1 MSMNKKIR
9 VADYIA
15 QRSVEFGARHTFLV
29 TGGGAMHLND
39 ALTRHKS
46 LTPVFFHHEQS
57 AAMAAESYYRL
68 TNRVVVLNVTTGP
81 GGINALNGV
90 YGAYMDSL
98 ALLVVSGQVKN
109 ETYLKNYKIKLRQ
122 LGDQEVDIVSM
133 AQPIT
138 KYAVTLKKPEEIKE
152 ILDKAFYFLSNGRP
166 GPVWVDVPI
175 DIQGS
180 LIDPSKLKG
189 FNGDIKRLVNDSA
202 VSDNTKLELITKS
215 NLNDKTFHIIFEQL
229 KKSKRPVIFAGTGV
243 SISKMNKQFI
253 ELAKKLKI
261 PVVTGWN
268 AHDLISNKN
277 YCYAGKPGTV
287 GDRPGNFT
295 VQNSDLL
302 IILGC
307 RLNIRQIS
315 YNWKSFAPKAYKI
328 MIDLDQAE
336 LDKPTLIIDCKI
348 KADLK
353 IFIPLFLKK
362 IKDLNYVST
371 KEHNKYLKWCKERV
385 IKYPVVLPEYTNKK
399 NKKINPYSFIEDL
412 FKLLNKDDV
421 VITGNGSACVI
432 TFQAAKIKQGQRLY
446 TNSGSASMGY
456 DLPASI
462 GAAIA
467 MKGKKRVIC
476 LAGDGSLMMNLQE
489 LQTMQGYNLP
499 VKVFVLNNDGY
510 VSIKQTQEAYFSDNV
525 AGVGPKSGVTMP
537 DFTALGNALNIP
549 SIKITKSSQL
559 SSTSFKKM
567 LNNDKPGIFE
577 IVIDPSQGFSPK
589 LTSRKLNDGTMVSPS
604 LHDMSPFLDEDE
616 LAKNIL

>member
-1 MSMNKKIR
+1 MNKKIR

-15 QRSVEFGARHTFLV
+15 QRSVEVGAKHVFLV

-39 ALTRHKS
+39 ALTRHKE

-68 TNRVVVLNVTTGP
+68 INRIVVLNVTTGP

-90 YGAYMDSL
+90 YGAFTDSL
-98 ALLVVSGQVKN
+98 SMLVVSGQVKN
-109 ETYLKNYKIKLRQ
+109 ETYHKNYKTSLRQ

-133 AQPIT
+133 AKPIT
-138 KYAVTLKKPEEIKE
+138 KYAVTVKDPRDIKE
-152 ILDKAFYFLSNGRP
+152 IMDKAIYLLTNGRP
-166 GPVWVDVPI
+166 GPVWIDVPI
-175 DIQGS
+175 DVQGS
-180 LIDPSKLKG
+180 LIDPNKLKG
-189 FNGDIKRLVNDSA
+189 FDGGIKKLVNDPG
-202 VSDNTKLELITKS
+202 VTNNTKLELLTKS
-215 NLNDKTFHIIFEQL
+215 NLNDKTFDIIFEKL
-229 KKSKRPVIFAGTGV
+229 KKSRRPVILAGTGV
-243 SISKMNKQFI
+243 SISNMSKQFLKLI
-253 ELAKKLKI
+253 KKLKI
-261 PVVTGWN
+261 PTVTGWN
-268 AHDLISNKN
+268 AHDLISNDNK
-277 YCYAGKPGTV
+277 YYSGKPGTV

-315 YNWKSFAPKAYKI
+315 YNWKEFAPKAFKI
-328 MIDLDQAE
+328 MVDIDQAE
-336 LDKPTLIIDCKI
+336 LDKPTLKIEHKI

-353 IFIPLFLKK
+353 IFIPLFIQKIQDLGYTT
-362 IKDLNYVST
+362 IKDH
-371 KEHNKYLKWCKERV
+371 KKYLMWCKERV
-385 IKYPVVLPEYTNKK
+385 IEYPVMLPEYINTK
-399 NKKINPYSFIEDL
+399 NKKINPYAFTDEL
-412 FKLLNKDDV
+412 FNLLDKDDV

-467 MKGKKRVIC
+467 MKGKRIIC

-499 VKVFVLNNDGY
+499 IKVFILNNDGY

-525 AGVGPKSGVTMP
+525 SGVGPKSGVTMP
-537 DFTALGNALNIP
+537 NFIALGKALNIP
-549 SIKITKSSQL
+549 NIKVTKLSQL
-559 SSTSFKKM
+559 SSSHFLKM
-567 LNNDKPGIFE
+567 LNDNKSGIFE
-577 IVIDPSQGFSPK
+577 IVIDPNQGFSPK
-589 LTSRKLNDGTMVSPS
+589 LTSRKLDDGSMVSPS
-604 LHDMSPFLDEDE
+604 LHDMSPFLDKDE
-616 LAKNIL
+616 LAKNIFS

>member
-15 QRSVEFGARHTFLV
+15 QRSVQVGAKHVFLV

-39 ALTRHKS
+39 ALTRHKL

-57 AAMAAESYYRL
+57 AAMAAESYFRL
-68 TNRVVVLNVTTGP
+68 INRVAVLNVTTGP

-98 ALLVVSGQVKN
+98 SMLVVSGQVKN
-109 ETYLKNYKIKLRQ
+109 ETYLKNYHIKLRQ

-138 KYAVTLKKPEEIKE
+138 KYAVTVRKPEEIRE
-152 ILDKAFYFLSNGRP
+152 IMDKAIYFLSNGRP
-166 GPVWVDVPI
+166 GPVWIDVPI

-180 LIDPSKLKG
+180 LIDPNKLKG
-189 FNGDIKRLVNDSA
+189 FDGNIKKLINDSA
-202 VSDNTKLELITKS
+202 VSDNTKLELSTKS
-215 NLNDKTFHIIFEQL
+215 NLNEKALNVIIEQL
-229 KKSKRPVIFAGTGV
+229 RKSKRPVILAGTGV
-243 SISKMNKQFI
+243 SISKMNKQFLQLI
-253 ELAKKLKI
+253 KKLKL

-268 AHDLISNKN
+268 AHDLVSNENK
-277 YCYAGKPGTV
+277 YYAGKPGTV
-287 GDRPGNFT
+287 GDRPGNFA

-302 IILGC
+302 IVLGC

-315 YNWKSFAPKAYKI
+315 YNWKEFAPKAFKI
-328 MIDLDQAE
+328 MVDLDQAE
-336 LDKPTLIIDCKI
+336 LDKPTLQINQKI

-353 IFIPLFLKK
+353 FFIPLFIKK
-362 IKDLNYVST
+362 IKELNYVST
-371 KEHNKYLKWCKERV
+371 KEHDKYLKWCKEKV
-385 IKYPVVLPEYTNKK
+385 FKYPVVLPEYTNKK
-399 NKKINPYSFIEDL
+399 NKKINPYVFIDDL
-412 FKLLNKDDV
+412 FNLLNKDDV
-421 VITGNGSACVI
+421 VITGNGSACVM

-467 MKGKKRVIC
+467 MKGKRVIC

-489 LQTMQGYNLP
+489 LQTMKGYNLP
-499 VKVFVLNNDGY
+499 IKVFILNNDGY

-525 AGVGPKSGVTMP
+525 NGVGPKSGVTMP
-537 DFTALGNALNIP
+537 DFTKLGKALNIS
-549 SIKITKSSQL
+549 SIRITKLSEL
-559 SSTSFKKM
+559 SSTNFLKM
-567 LNNDKPGIFE
+567 FNNDESGIFE
-577 IVIDPSQGFSPK
+577 IVIDPNQGFAPK
-589 LTSRKLNDGTMVSPS
+589 LTSRKLDDGTMVSPS

>member
-229 KKSKRPVIFAGTGV
+229 KKSKRPVILAGTGV

-302 IILGC
+302 IVLGC

-385 IKYPVVLPEYTNKK
+385 IKYPVVLPEYKNKN

-467 MKGKKRVIC
+467 MNGKKRVIC

-537 DFTALGNALNIP
+537 DFTALGNTLNIP

-559 SSTSFKKM
+559 SSTTFKKM

-589 LTSRKLNDGTMVSPS
+589 LTSRKLSDGTMVSPS

-616 LAKNIL
+616 LAKNII

>member
-1 MSMNKKIR
+1 MKIR
-9 VADYIA
+9 VSDYIA
-15 QRSVEFGARHTFLV
+15 QRSVDFGIKHTFLV

-39 ALTRHKS
+39 SFTRHKS

-57 AAMAAESYYRL
+57 AAMAAESYFRL
-68 TNRVVVLNVTTGP
+68 INRVVVLNVTTGP

-98 ALLVVSGQVKN
+98 SLLVVSGQVKN

-133 AQPIT
+133 VKPIT
-138 KYAVTLKKPEEIKE
+138 KYAVTVKDPSEIKM
-152 ILDKAFYFLSNGRP
+152 IMDKAIYFLSNGRP

-175 DIQGS
+175 DVQGA
-180 LIDPSKLKG
+180 LIDPNKLKG
-189 FNGDIKRLVNDSA
+189 FIGDTKKLINDPA
-202 VSDNTKLELITKS
+202 VSDNTKLELSTKS
-215 NLNDKTFHIIFEQL
+215 NLNDKTFRIIFEKL
-229 KKSKRPVIFAGTGV
+229 RKSTRPVIFAGTGV
-243 SISKMNKQFI
+243 SISKMNKQFLQLI
-253 ELAKKLKI
+253 GKLKI

-268 AHDLISNKN
+268 AHDLISHKN
-277 YCYAGKPGTV
+277 NYYAGKPGTV

-302 IILGC
+302 IVLGC

-315 YNWKSFAPKAYKI
+315 YNWKSFAPKAFKI

-336 LDKPTLIIDCKI
+336 LDKPTLKIDYKI
-348 KADLK
+348 KTDLK
-353 IFIPLFLKK
+353 IFIPLFIKK
-362 IKDLNYVST
+362 IQDLNYVST
-371 KEHNKYLKWCKERV
+371 KEHNKYLKWCKEKV
-385 IKYPVVLPEYTNKK
+385 IEYPVVLPEYANKK
-399 NKKINPYSFIEDL
+399 NKKINPYVFIDNL
-412 FKLLNKDDV
+412 FDLLNKDDV
-421 VITGNGSACVI
+421 VITGNGSACVM

-467 MKGKKRVIC
+467 MKGKRVIC

-489 LQTMQGYNLP
+489 LQTMKGYNLP
-499 VKVFVLNNDGY
+499 IKVFILNNDGY

-525 AGVGPKSGVTMP
+525 TGVGPESGVTMP
-537 DFTALGNALNIP
+537 NFTELGKALNIP
-549 SIKITKSSQL
+549 SMKITKLSEL
-559 SSTSFKKM
+559 SSTTFKKM

-589 LTSRKLNDGTMVSPS
+589 LTSRKLSDGTMVSPS

-616 LAKNIL
+616 LAKNII

>member
-1 MSMNKKIR
+1 MNKKIR

-15 QRSVEFGARHTFLV
+15 QRSVEFGVRHAFLV

-46 LTPVFFHHEQS
+46 LTPIFFHHEQS

-68 TNRVVVLNVTTGP
+68 INRVVVLNVTAGP

-98 ALLVVSGQVKN
+98 SLLIISGQVKN

-133 AQPIT
+133 VKPIT
-138 KYAVTLKKPEEIKE
+138 KYAVTVKDPSEIKE
-152 ILDKAFYFLSNGRP
+152 IMDKAIYFLSNGRP

-180 LIDPSKLKG
+180 LIDPNKLKG
-189 FNGDIKRLVNDSA
+189 FDGNIRKLINDPA
-202 VSDNTKLELITKS
+202 VSDNTKLELLTKS
-215 NLNDKTFHIIFEQL
+215 NLNDKTFHIIFEKL
-229 KKSKRPVIFAGTGV
+229 RKSTRPVILAGTGV
-243 SISKMNKQFI
+243 SISKMNKQFLQLI
-253 ELAKKLKI
+253 KKLKI

-268 AHDLISNKN
+268 AHDLLSNKN
-277 YCYAGKPGTV
+277 DYYAGKPGTV

-302 IILGC
+302 IVLGC

-315 YNWKSFAPKAYKI
+315 YNWKDFAPKAFKI
-328 MIDLDQAE
+328 MIDIDQAE
-336 LDKPTLIIDCKI
+336 LDKPTLKIDYKI
-348 KADLK
+348 KTDLK
-353 IFIPLFLKK
+353 IFIPLFIKK
-362 IKDLNYVST
+362 IQDLNYVST
-371 KEHNKYLKWCKERV
+371 KEHNKYLKWCKEKV
-385 IKYPVVLPEYTNKK
+385 IEYPVVLPEYTNKK
-399 NKKINPYSFIEDL
+399 NKKINPYVFIDNL
-412 FKLLNKDDV
+412 FNLLNKDDV
-421 VITGNGSACVI
+421 IITGNGSACVI

-467 MKGKKRVIC
+467 MKGKRVIC

-489 LQTMQGYNLP
+489 LQTMKGYNLP
-499 VKVFVLNNDGY
+499 IKVFILNNDGY
-510 VSIKQTQEAYFSDNV
+510 VSIKQTQEAYFSDNI
-525 AGVGPKSGVTMP
+525 AGVGPKSGVTIP
-537 DFTALGNALNIP
+537 DFTKLGKALNIS
-549 SIKITKSSQL
+549 SIKITKLSEL
-559 SSTSFKKM
+559 SSTNFLKM
-567 LNNDKPGIFE
+567 LNNDKSAIFE
-577 IVIDPSQGFSPK
+577 IVINPNQGFSPK
-589 LTSRKLNDGTMVSPS
+589 LTSRKLDDGTMVSPS
-604 LHDMSPFLDEDE
+604 LHDMSPFMDKDE
-616 LAKNIL
+616 LAKNVFN

>member
-1 MSMNKKIR
+1 MTKKIR

-15 QRSVEFGARHTFLV
+15 QRSAETGAKHVFLV

-68 TNRVVVLNVTTGP
+68 INRIVVLNVTTGP

-98 ALLVVSGQVKN
+98 SMLVVSGQVKN
-109 ETYLKNYKIKLRQ
+109 ETYLKNYKVKLRQ

-133 AQPIT
+133 VQPVT
-138 KYAVTLKKPEEIKE
+138 KYAVTVKDPIEIKE
-152 ILDKAFYFLSNGRP
+152 IMDKAIYFLSNGRP
-166 GPVWVDVPI
+166 GPVWIDVPI

-180 LIDPSKLKG
+180 LIEPNKLKG
-189 FNGDIKRLVNDSA
+189 FDGNVKKLINDPA
-202 VSDNTKLELITKS
+202 VSDNTKLELSTKS
-215 NLNDKTFHIIFEQL
+215 NLNDKAFHVIFEKL
-229 KKSKRPVIFAGTGV
+229 RKSKRPVILAGTGV
-243 SISKMNKQFI
+243 SISKMNKQFLQLI
-253 ELAKKLKI
+253 KKLKI

-268 AHDLISNKN
+268 AHDLISNDN
-277 YCYAGKPGTV
+277 EYYAGKPGTV

-302 IILGC
+302 IVLGC

-315 YNWKSFAPKAYKI
+315 YNWKEFAPKAFKI
-328 MIDLDQAE
+328 MVDLDQAE
-336 LDKPTLIIDCKI
+336 LDKPTLKINQKI

-353 IFIPLFLKK
+353 IFIPLFIKK
-362 IKDLNYVST
+362 IQDLSYEST
-371 KEHNKYLKWCKERV
+371 KEHKKYLMWCKEKV
-385 IKYPVVLPEYTNKK
+385 IEYPVVLPEYTSKK
-399 NKKINPYSFIEDL
+399 NKKINPYVFIDNL
-412 FKLLNKDDV
+412 FKFLDKDDV
-421 VITGNGSACVI
+421 IITGNGSACVI
-432 TFQAAKIKQGQRLY
+432 TFQTAKIKQGQRLY

-467 MKGKKRVIC
+467 MKGRRVIC

-489 LQTMQGYNLP
+489 LQTMKGYNLP
-499 VKVFVLNNDGY
+499 IKVFILNNDGY
-510 VSIKQTQEAYFSDNV
+510 ASIKQTQEAYFSDNV
-525 AGVGPKSGVTMP
+525 SGVGPKSGVTMP
-537 DFTALGNALNIP
+537 NFTELGKALSIP
-549 SIKITKSSQL
+549 SIKITKLSEL
-559 SSTSFKKM
+559 SSMAFKKM
-567 LNNDKPGIFE
+567 LNSNQSGIFE
-577 IVIDPSQGFSPK
+577 IVIDPNQGFSPK
-589 LTSRKLNDGTMVSPS
+589 LSSRKLNDGTMVSPS

>member
-616 LAKNIL
+616 LAKNML

>member
-1 MSMNKKIR
+1 
-9 VADYIA
+9 
-15 QRSVEFGARHTFLV
+15 
-29 TGGGAMHLND
+29 MHLID

-229 KKSKRPVIFAGTGV
+229 KKSKRPVILAGTGV

-302 IILGC
+302 IVLGC

-385 IKYPVVLPEYTNKK
+385 IKYPVVLPEYKNKN

-412 FKLLNKDDV
+412 FNLLNKDDV

-537 DFTALGNALNIP
+537 DFTALGNTLNIP

-559 SSTSFKKM
+559 SSTTFKKM

-589 LTSRKLNDGTMVSPS
+589 LTSRKLSDGTMVSPS

-616 LAKNIL
+616 LAKNII

>member
-15 QRSVEFGARHTFLV
+15 QRSVQVGAKHVFLV

-39 ALTRHKS
+39 ALTRHKL

-57 AAMAAESYYRL
+57 AAMAAESYFRFI
-68 TNRVVVLNVTTGP
+68 NRVAVLNVTTGP

-98 ALLVVSGQVKN
+98 SMLVVSGQVKN
-109 ETYLKNYKIKLRQ
+109 ETYLKNYHIKLRQ

-133 AQPIT
+133 VQPIT
-138 KYAVTLKKPEEIKE
+138 KYAVTVKKPEEIRE
-152 ILDKAFYFLSNGRP
+152 IMDKAIYFLSNGRP
-166 GPVWVDVPI
+166 GPVWIDVPI

-180 LIDPSKLKG
+180 LIDPNKLKG
-189 FNGDIKRLVNDSA
+189 FDGNIKKLINDSA
-202 VSDNTKLELITKS
+202 VSDNTKLELSTKS
-215 NLNDKTFHIIFEQL
+215 NLNEKAFNVIIEQL
-229 KKSKRPVIFAGTGV
+229 RKSKRPVILAGTGV
-243 SISKMNKQFI
+243 SISKMNKQFLQLI
-253 ELAKKLKI
+253 KKLKL

-268 AHDLISNKN
+268 AHDLVSNENK
-277 YCYAGKPGTV
+277 YYAGKPGTV
-287 GDRPGNFT
+287 GDRPGNFA

-302 IILGC
+302 IVLGC

-315 YNWKSFAPKAYKI
+315 YNWKEFAPKAFKI
-328 MIDLDQAE
+328 MVDLDQAE
-336 LDKPTLIIDCKI
+336 LDKPTLQINQKI

-353 IFIPLFLKK
+353 FFIPLFIKK
-362 IKDLNYVST
+362 IKELNYVST
-371 KEHNKYLKWCKERV
+371 KEHDKYLKWCKEKV
-385 IKYPVVLPEYTNKK
+385 FKYPVVLPEYTNKK
-399 NKKINPYSFIEDL
+399 NKKINPYVFIDDL
-412 FKLLNKDDV
+412 FNLLNKDDV
-421 VITGNGSACVI
+421 VITGNGSACVM

-467 MKGKKRVIC
+467 MKGKRVIC

-489 LQTMQGYNLP
+489 LQTMKGYNLP
-499 VKVFVLNNDGY
+499 IKVFILNNDGY

-525 AGVGPKSGVTMP
+525 NGVGPKSGVTMP
-537 DFTALGNALNIP
+537 DFTKLGKALNIS
-549 SIKITKSSQL
+549 SIRITKLSEL
-559 SSTSFKKM
+559 SSTNFLKM
-567 LNNDKPGIFE
+567 FNNDESGIFE
-577 IVIDPSQGFSPK
+577 IVIDPNQGFAPK
-589 LTSRKLNDGTMVSPS
+589 LTSRKLDDGTMVSPS

>member
-1 MSMNKKIR
+1 MKIR
-9 VADYIA
+9 VSDYIA
-15 QRSVEFGARHTFLV
+15 QRSVDFGIKHTFLV

-39 ALTRHKS
+39 SFTRHKS

-57 AAMAAESYYRL
+57 AAMAAESYFRL
-68 TNRVVVLNVTTGP
+68 INRVVVLNVTTGP

-98 ALLVVSGQVKN
+98 SLLVVSGQVKN

-133 AQPIT
+133 VKPIT
-138 KYAVTLKKPEEIKE
+138 KYAVTVKDPSEIKM
-152 ILDKAFYFLSNGRP
+152 IMDKAIYFLSNGRP

-175 DIQGS
+175 DVQGA
-180 LIDPSKLKG
+180 LIDPNKLKG
-189 FNGDIKRLVNDSA
+189 FIGDTKKLINDPA
-202 VSDNTKLELITKS
+202 VSDNTKLELSTKS
-215 NLNDKTFHIIFEQL
+215 NLNDKTFRIIFEKL
-229 KKSKRPVIFAGTGV
+229 RKSTRPVIFAGTGV
-243 SISKMNKQFI
+243 SISKMNKQFLQLI
-253 ELAKKLKI
+253 GKLKI

-268 AHDLISNKN
+268 AHDLISHKN
-277 YCYAGKPGTV
+277 NYYAGKPGTV

-302 IILGC
+302 IVLGC

-315 YNWKSFAPKAYKI
+315 YNWKGFAPKAFKI

-336 LDKPTLIIDCKI
+336 LDKPTLKIDYKI
-348 KADLK
+348 KTDLK
-353 IFIPLFLKK
+353 IFIPLFIKK
-362 IKDLNYVST
+362 IQDLNYVST
-371 KEHNKYLKWCKERV
+371 KEHNKYLKWCKEKV
-385 IKYPVVLPEYTNKK
+385 IEYPVVLPEYANKK
-399 NKKINPYSFIEDL
+399 NKKINPYVFIDNL
-412 FKLLNKDDV
+412 FDLLNKDDV
-421 VITGNGSACVI
+421 VITGNGSACVM

-467 MKGKKRVIC
+467 MKGKRVIC

-489 LQTMQGYNLP
+489 LQTMKGYNLP
-499 VKVFVLNNDGY
+499 IKVFILNNDGY

-525 AGVGPKSGVTMP
+525 TGVGPESGVTMP
-537 DFTALGNALNIP
+537 NFTELGKALNIP
-549 SIKITKSSQL
+549 SMKITKLSEL
-559 SSTSFKKM
+559 SSTTFKKM

-589 LTSRKLNDGTMVSPS
+589 LTSRKLSDGTMVSPS

-616 LAKNIL
+616 LAKNII

>member
-1 MSMNKKIR
+1 MNKKIR

-15 QRSVEFGARHTFLV
+15 QRSVEFGVRHAFLV

-46 LTPVFFHHEQS
+46 LTPIFFHHEQS

-68 TNRVVVLNVTTGP
+68 INRVVVLNVTAGP

-98 ALLVVSGQVKN
+98 SLLIISGQVKN

-133 AQPIT
+133 VKPIT
-138 KYAVTLKKPEEIKE
+138 KYAVTVKDPSEIKE
-152 ILDKAFYFLSNGRP
+152 IMDKAIYFLSNGRP

-180 LIDPSKLKG
+180 LIDPNKLKG
-189 FNGDIKRLVNDSA
+189 FDGNIRKLINDPA
-202 VSDNTKLELITKS
+202 VSDNTKLELLTKS
-215 NLNDKTFHIIFEQL
+215 NLNDKTFHIIFEKL
-229 KKSKRPVIFAGTGV
+229 RKSTRPVILAGTGV
-243 SISKMNKQFI
+243 SISKMNKQFLQLI
-253 ELAKKLKI
+253 KKLKI

-268 AHDLISNKN
+268 AHDLLSNKN
-277 YCYAGKPGTV
+277 DYYAGKPGTV

-302 IILGC
+302 IVLGC

-315 YNWKSFAPKAYKI
+315 YNWKDFAPKAFKI
-328 MIDLDQAE
+328 MIDIDQAE
-336 LDKPTLIIDCKI
+336 LDKPTLKIDYKI
-348 KADLK
+348 KTDLK
-353 IFIPLFLKK
+353 IFIPLFIKK
-362 IKDLNYVST
+362 IQDLNYVST
-371 KEHNKYLKWCKERV
+371 KEHNKYLKWCKEKV
-385 IKYPVVLPEYTNKK
+385 NEYPVVLPEYTNKK
-399 NKKINPYSFIEDL
+399 NKKINPYVFIDNL
-412 FKLLNKDDV
+412 FNLLNKDDV

-467 MKGKKRVIC
+467 MKGKRVIC

-489 LQTMQGYNLP
+489 LQTMKGYNLP
-499 VKVFVLNNDGY
+499 IKVFILNNDGY
-510 VSIKQTQEAYFSDNV
+510 VSIKQTQEAYFSDNI
-525 AGVGPKSGVTMP
+525 AGVGPKSGVTIP
-537 DFTALGNALNIP
+537 DFTKLGKALNIS
-549 SIKITKSSQL
+549 SIKITKLSEL
-559 SSTSFKKM
+559 SSTNFLKM
-567 LNNDKPGIFE
+567 LNNDKSAIFE
-577 IVIDPSQGFSPK
+577 IVINPNQGFSPK
-589 LTSRKLNDGTMVSPS
+589 LTSRKLDDGTMVSPS
-604 LHDMSPFLDEDE
+604 LHDMSPFMDKDE
-616 LAKNIL
+616 LAKNVFN

>member
-1 MSMNKKIR
+1 MSKKIR
-9 VADYIA
+9 VSDYIA
-15 QRSVEFGARHTFLV
+15 QRSVEVGARHVFLV

-39 ALTRHKS
+39 AFTRHKS

-68 TNRVVVLNVTTGP
+68 TNKVVVLNVTTGP

-98 ALLVVSGQVKN
+98 SMLVVSGQVKN
-109 ETYLKNYKIKLRQ
+109 ETYLANYKIKLRQ

-133 AQPIT
+133 AKPIT
-138 KYAVTLKKPEEIKE
+138 KYAVTVKKPEEIME
-152 ILDKAFYFLSNGRP
+152 IMDKAIYLLLNGRP

-175 DIQGS
+175 DIQGA

-189 FNGDIKRLVNDSA
+189 FNGDTKKLINDPA
-202 VSDNTKLELITKS
+202 VSDNTILELTTKS
-215 NLNDKTFHIIFEQL
+215 NLNDKTFRIIFEQL
-229 KKSKRPVIFAGTGV
+229 KKSKRPVILGGTGI
-243 SISKMNKQFI
+243 SISQMNKQFLQLI
-253 ELAKKLKI
+253 KKLKI

-268 AHDLISNKN
+268 AHDLISNDN
-277 YCYAGKPGTV
+277 RYYSGKPGTV

-302 IILGC
+302 IVLGC

-315 YNWKSFAPKAYKI
+315 YNWKSFAPKAFKI
-328 MIDLDQAE
+328 MVDIDQAE
-336 LDKPTLIIDCKI
+336 LDKPTLKIDYKI

-353 IFIPLFLKK
+353 KFVPLFLKK
-362 IKDLNYVST
+362 IKILNYVTT
-371 KEHNKYLKWCKERV
+371 KEHNKYLKWCKEKV
-385 IKYPVVLPEYTNKK
+385 IEYPVVLPEYTNKK
-399 NKKINPYSFIEDL
+399 NKKINPYVFIDNL
-412 FKLLNKDDV
+412 FNLLNKDDV

-432 TFQAAKIKQGQRLY
+432 SFQAAKIKQGQRLY

-467 MKGKKRVIC
+467 MKGKRVIC

-489 LQTMQGYNLP
+489 LQTMKGYKLP
-499 VKVFVLNNDGY
+499 IKVFVLNNDGY
-510 VSIKQTQEAYFSDNV
+510 VSIKQTQETYFSDNIS
-525 AGVGPKSGVTMP
+525 GVGRKSGVPMP
-537 DFTALGNALNIP
+537 NFTELGKALNIP
-549 SIKITKSSQL
+549 SMKITKL
-559 SSTSFKKM
+559 SELYSATFKKM
-567 LNNDKPGIFE
+567 FNSNQPGIFE
-577 IVIDPSQGFSPK
+577 IVINPSQGFSPK
-589 LTSRKLNDGTMVSPS
+589 LTSRKLKDGTMVSPS

>member
-1 MSMNKKIR
+1 MNKKIR
-9 VADYIA
+9 VSDYIA
-15 QRSVEFGARHTFLV
+15 QRSVEFGARHVFLV

-39 ALTRHKS
+39 AFTRHKS

-68 TNRVVVLNVTTGP
+68 TNKVVILNVTTGP

-98 ALLVVSGQVKN
+98 SMLVVSGQVKN
-109 ETYLKNYKIKLRQ
+109 ETYLANYKIKLRQ

-133 AQPIT
+133 AKPIT
-138 KYAVTLKKPEEIKE
+138 KYAVTVKKPEEIIE
-152 ILDKAFYFLSNGRP
+152 IMDKAIFLLLNGRP

-175 DIQGS
+175 DIQGA

-189 FNGDIKRLVNDSA
+189 FNGDTKKLINDPA
-202 VSDNTKLELITKS
+202 VSDNTKLELTTKS
-215 NLNDKTFHIIFEQL
+215 NLNDKTFRTIFQQL
-229 KKSKRPVIFAGTGV
+229 KKSKRPVILGGTGV
-243 SISKMNKQFI
+243 SISKMNRQFLQLI
-253 ELAKKLKI
+253 KKLKI

-268 AHDLISNKN
+268 AHDLISNDN
-277 YCYAGKPGTV
+277 RYYSGKPGTV

-302 IILGC
+302 IVLGC

-315 YNWKSFAPKAYKI
+315 YSWKGFAPKAFKI
-328 MIDLDQAE
+328 MVDLDQAE
-336 LDKPTLIIDCKI
+336 LDKPTLKIDYKI

-353 IFIPLFLKK
+353 KFIPLFLKK
-362 IKDLNYVST
+362 IESLNYATT
-371 KEHNKYLKWCKERV
+371 KEHNKYLKWCKEKV
-385 IKYPVVLPEYTNKK
+385 IEYPVVLPEYTNKK
-399 NKKINPYSFIEDL
+399 NKKINPYVFIDNL
-412 FKLLNKDDV
+412 FDLLNKNDV

-432 TFQAAKIKQGQRLY
+432 SFQAAKIKQGQRLY

-467 MKGKKRVIC
+467 LKGKRVIC

-489 LQTMQGYNLP
+489 LQTMKGYKLP
-499 VKVFVLNNDGY
+499 IKVFVLNNDGY
-510 VSIKQTQEAYFSDNV
+510 VSIKQTQETYFSDNIS
-525 AGVGPKSGVTMP
+525 GVGPKSGVSMP
-537 DFTALGNALNIP
+537 NFTELGKALNIP
-549 SIKITKSSQL
+549 SMKITKL
-559 SSTSFKKM
+559 SELYSATFKKM
-567 LNNDKPGIFE
+567 FNSNQPGIFE

-589 LTSRKLNDGTMVSPS
+589 LTSRKLKDGTMVSPS